1 MPDRGDRKQ
10 DGPPVIALGVGCE
23 RNAAAAELEKLVRGV
38 LAAHGLS
45 AQAIACVA
53 SLDVKADEGAIHALA
68 ASLGVPARF
77 FDAAV
82 LAHEESRLSSPS
94 ETVKRAVGV
103 AGVAEAAALAC
114 VGRNGRL
121 LVTKQ
126 RSSRATCALAIASS
140 GADGRS

>member
-1 MPDRGDRKQ
+1 MPDSADHAHDER
-10 DGPPVIALGVGCE
+10 PLIALGVGCD
-23 RNAAAAELEKLVRGV
+23 RNAAASELENLVRDV
-38 LAAHGLS
+38 LAAEGLS
-45 AQAIACVA
+45 PRAIACVA
-53 SLDVKADEGAIHALA
+53 SLDVKADERAIHALA

-82 LAHEESRLSSPS
+82 LAREEPRLASPS
-94 ETVKRAVGV
+94 ATVKRAVGV

-126 RSSRATCALAIASS
+126 RSSRATCALAIAPS
-140 GADGRS
+140 GADGPS